1 MSFIRKTSVRIPRI
15 LLVVVVVVILLLR
28 LLQVGKFLINSLRL
42 STFNRQ
48 LGANKVP
55 GEEEADKLGQN
66 ACVA

>member
-1 MSFIRKTSVRIPRI
+1 M
-15 LLVVVVVVILLLR
+15 VVVVVILLLR

-66 ACVA
+66 ACVAYG

>member
-1 MSFIRKTSVRIPRI
+1 MSFIRKTSVRIPSI
-15 LLVVVVVVILLLR
+15 LLVVVVVVLLLR

-55 GEEEADKLGQN
+55 GEEKADKLGQN

>member
-1 MSFIRKTSVRIPRI
+1 M
-15 LLVVVVVVILLLR
+15 VVVVVILLLR

-55 GEEEADKLGQN
+55 CEEEADKLGQN